1 MISLGSPRKPE
12 AGIHAALFAT
22 ENTSRKIQYALISYG
37 GIMNKTDTAVINEIL
52 ATLTNGVSAI
62 RKSGDRQMMREAVI
76 RIRQLRGILELR

>member
-1 MISLGSPRKPE
+1 
-12 AGIHAALFAT
+12 
-22 ENTSRKIQYALISYG
+22 
-37 GIMNKTDTAVINEIL
+37 MNKTDTAVINEIL